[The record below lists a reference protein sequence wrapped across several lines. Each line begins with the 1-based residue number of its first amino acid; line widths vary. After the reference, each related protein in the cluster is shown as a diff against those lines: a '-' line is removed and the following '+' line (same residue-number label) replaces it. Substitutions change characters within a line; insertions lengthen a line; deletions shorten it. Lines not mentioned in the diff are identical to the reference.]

1 MKLNFDVYKDQVY
14 ACWIGKNIGGTMGAP
29 YEGKREVLDIKGFA
43 SKAGEPLPNDDLD
56 LQLIWLHAMET
67 TGPYD
72 LDCKKLG
79 EYWISYISPH
89 WNEYGM
95 GKLNMKHG
103 LLPPLSGDYENTWK
117 DSNGASIRTEIWATL
132 APGCPEIATKYA
144 VEDAMVDHGAGEGT
158 FAAAFV
164 AAMQSAAF
172 IEKDIRKCID
182 AALSLIPATSRVG
195 STVLK
200 ILECYDNGVSWL
212 DCRNAVQQ
220 MNADIGDGWFEAPS
234 NVGYAV
240 LGLIYGEG
248 DFKKSMIT
256 AINCGDDT
264 DCTGATVGATL
275 GILGGTAA
283 IPADWRDYIGDG
295 IITMSIAEG
304 ILYNI
309 PKTCAELTERVVH
322 MAPTVLWANRAE
334 VTLVRSGDEEEYAI
348 PMPIER
354 AVSGPAAKSPVLRRL
369 EALKPYQFEVDAG
382 IFRVRVTY
390 DRAPNIAPDEE
401 LGVTLTFIHPV
412 MRKYR
417 NVSAFGNMP
426 RMLNLRWWLPEGFV
440 VTGKRTVVIEHCTSH
455 HRVPQKDI
463 HVTIKA
469 GECVEALNRV
479 VLEVTADGRP
489 TACYVPMNL
498 MG

>member
-1 MKLNFDVYKDQVY
+1 MKLKFDVYKDKVY

-29 YEGKREVLDIKGFA
+29 YEGTREVLDVKGFA

-67 TGPYD
+67 TGPYN

-79 EYWISYISPH
+79 EYWISFISPH

-95 GKLNMKHG
+95 GKMNMKHG

-117 DSNGASIRTEIWATL
+117 DSNGAWIRTEIFATL
-132 APGCPEIATKYA
+132 APGCPDVAAKYSI
-144 VEDAMVDHGAGEGT
+144 EDACVDHGAGEGT
-158 FAAAFV
+158 IAAAFV

-172 IEKDIRKCID
+172 VNRDVRACID
-182 AALSLIPATSRVG
+182 VALSMIPAESRMAK
-195 STVLK
+195 TVVK

-212 DCRNAVQQ
+212 DCRNTVQQ
-220 MNADIGDGWFEAPS
+220 MNADIGNGWFEAPS

-283 IPADWRDYIGDG
+283 IPTDWKDYIGDG
-295 IITMSIAEG
+295 IVTMSIAEG
-304 ILYNI
+304 ILRNI
-309 PKTCAELTERVVH
+309 PTTCTQLTERVVN
-322 MAPTVLWANRAE
+322 MAPTVLWANRAD
-334 VTLVRSGDEEEYAI
+334 VTIVHGDEEAA
-348 PMPIER
+348 
-354 AVSGPAAKSPVLRRL
+354 AVPVPAATSSNYVPQNAILRRL
-369 EALKPYQFEVDAG
+369 EGLKPYQFEINAG
-382 IFRVRVTY
+382 LFTVRVTY
-390 DRAPNIAPDEE
+390 DRAPDIAPGEE
-401 LGVTLTFIHPV
+401 LGVTVSFIHHV
-412 MRKYR
+412 AYKMR
-417 NVSAFGNMP
+417 NASAFGNIPFAM
-426 RMLNLRWWLPEGFV
+426 NLRWWTPDGFTV
-440 VTGKRTVVIEHCTSH
+440 EGKRSLVLEHNTSH
-455 HRVPQKDI
+455 HRNPQKDL
-463 HVTIKA
+463 HFTIKA
-469 GECVEALNRV
+469 GEHVEAQNRL
-479 VLEVTADGRP
+479 VLEVVTDGRP
-489 TACYVPMNL
+489 NACYVPLVL

>member
-1 MKLNFDVYKDQVY
+1 MKLNFKEYKDSVY
-14 ACWIGKNIGGTMGAP
+14 ACWVGKNIGGTMGTP
-29 YEGKREVLDIKGFA
+29 YEGRREVLDIKGFA
-43 SKAGEPLPNDDLD
+43 TAPGEPLPNDDLD
-56 LQLIWLHAMET
+56 LQLIWLHAMES
-67 TGPYD
+67 TGPYQ

-79 EYWISYISPH
+79 EYWVSFISPH

-95 GKLNMKHG
+95 GKMNMKYG

-117 DSNGASIRTEIWATL
+117 DSNGAWIRTEIWATM
-132 APGCPEIATKYA
+132 APGCPDIAARYA

-172 IEKDIRKCID
+172 VEKDIRKCID
-182 AALSLIPATSRVG
+182 TALSLIPTECRVAK
-195 STVLK
+195 TVLK
-200 ILECYDNGVSWL
+200 VLECYDGGMNWL
-212 DCRNAVQQ
+212 DCRNTVQQ
-220 MNADIGDGWFEAPS
+220 MNADIGNGWFEAPS

-248 DFKKSMIT
+248 NFKKSMIT

-275 GILGGTAA
+275 GILGGTAV
-283 IPADWRDYIGDG
+283 IPADWKEYIGDR

-304 ILYNI
+304 VLYNI
-309 PKTCAELTERVVH
+309 PKTCSDLTERVVH
-322 MAPTVLWANRAE
+322 MAPTVLWANRAA
-334 VTLVRSGDEEEYAI
+334 VTLVDVDDEEYGI
-348 PMPIER
+348 PMPNP
-354 AVSGPAAKSPVLRRL
+354 SSKNYTPQSPVLRRL

-382 IFRVRVTY
+382 MYTVRVTY
-390 DRAPNIAPDEE
+390 DRAPDIAPGEE
-401 LGVTLTFIHPV
+401 IGVTISFVHHVIYQ
-412 MRKYR
+412 YR
-417 NVSAFGNMP
+417 NVSSLGNLP
-426 RMLNLRWWLPEGFV
+426 VALKLRWWLPEGFEVIGKHAV
-440 VTGKRTVVIEHCTSH
+440 VLEHNTSH
-455 HRVPQKDI
+455 HRTPQKDV
-463 HVTIKA
+463 HVTVKA
-469 GECVEALNRV
+469 GEHVEAINRV

>member
-67 TGPYD
+67 TGPYQ

-79 EYWISYISPH
+79 EYWVSFISPH

-117 DSNGASIRTEIWATL
+117 DSNGAWIRTEIFATM
-132 APGCPEIATKYA
+132 APGCPEIAAKYA
-144 VEDAMVDHGAGEGT
+144 IEDAMVDHGAGEGT

-182 AALSLIPATSRVG
+182 IALALLPQRSRMC
-195 STVLK
+195 STVAK

-220 MNADIGDGWFEAPS
+220 MNADIGNGWFEAPS

-283 IPADWRDYIGDG
+283 IPTDWKDYIGDG
-295 IITMSIAEG
+295 IVTMSIAEG
-304 ILYNI
+304 ILRNL
-309 PKTCAELTERVVH
+309 PTTCTALTERVVN
-322 MAPTVLWANRAE
+322 MAPTVLWANRAN
-334 VTLVRSGDEEEYAI
+334 VTLVYGDEDERSI
-348 PMPIER
+348 PGFVAP
-354 AVSGPAAKSPVLRRL
+354 SKNYTPKSSVLNRL
-369 EALKPYQFEVDAG
+369 EALKPYQFDINAG
-382 IFRVRVTY
+382 MFTVRVTY
-390 DRAPNIAPDEE
+390 DRAPDIAPGEE
-401 LGVTLTFIHPV
+401 LGATVSFIHSAT
-412 MRKYR
+412 YNDR
-417 NVSAFGNMP
+417 NTNPFGNMP
-426 RMLNLRWWLPEGFV
+426 YILNLRWWLPEGFTV
-440 VTGKRTVVIEHCTSH
+440 EGKRTVVLEHNTSH
-455 HRVPQKDI
+455 HREPQKDI
-463 HVTIKA
+463 RITIKA
-469 GECVEALNRV
+469 GEHVEALNRV
-479 VLEVTADGRP
+479 VLEVVADGRP
-489 TACYVPMNL
+489 TTVYVPMNL